1 MFLAL
6 RDIVSA
12 RGRFSLISFVV
23 GLITVLLVML
33 TGLTGGLAKHN
44 TSALEALAPERYVF
58 TSDEPSFQESQVT
71 TSDVQ
76 EWQELVGD
84 GSQVIPLGT
93 AQTRLEAGSA
103 MGVAVLGLPA
113 GTKVPAP
120 VVSGAGAAG
129 TEIAGA
135 TAADAAAEAEAG
147 ADSAASLEP
156 QEPQEALGPQ
166 ETVLGKDGIVLSHE
180 IVAEAGVQPGET
192 VEIGGVEQPVSAVVA
207 DEHYSHQ
214 PVVWASTQ
222 VWQQISRAHDDVV
235 GTVLAVDTR
244 DRHAGALRDEEWQDA
259 ENQTGDSV
267 ATVEDS
273 FSGLAAYQSEQ
284 ASLQLIQV
292 LLYAISALVT
302 VAFLS
307 VWTIQR
313 SRDLSVLRALGAS
326 PAYVWKDA
334 LGQAA
339 VVVGI
344 GVVLGAGVGWAA
356 GVWAGNSVPF
366 DLRWTTIV
374 VPAAGIWV
382 LGMCGALV
390 ATRRVKKID
399 PASALEGK
407 S

>member
-58 TSDEPSFQESQVT
+58 TSDGPSFQESQVT

-76 EWQELVGD
+76 EWQELVD
-84 GSQVIPLGT
+84 ADSQVIPLGT

-103 MGVAVLGLPA
+103 LGVAVLGLPA

-129 TEIAGA
+129 SEIAGA
-135 TAADAAAEAEAG
+135 TAAGAAAEA
-147 ADSAASLEP
+147 DSAAPLEP
-156 QEPQEALGPQ
+156 QEPQEPQ
-166 ETVLGKDGIVLSHE
+166 EAVVAEDGIVVSHE

-222 VWQQISRAHDDVV
+222 VWQRISRAHDDVV

-244 DRHAGALRDEEWQDA
+244 DRHAGALSDTEWSDEEWQDA

-273 FSGLAAYQSEQ
+273 FSGLAAYKSEQ

-326 PAYVWKDA
+326 PGYVWKDA

-344 GVVLGAGVGWAA
+344 GVVFGAGVGWAA
-356 GVWAGNSVPF
+356 GVWAGGSVPF
-366 DLRWTTIV
+366 DLQWTTIV

>member
-58 TSDEPSFQESQVT
+58 TSDGPSFQESQVT

-76 EWQELVGD
+76 EWQVLVDD

-113 GTKVPAP
+113 GTTVPAP

-135 TAADAAAEAEAG
+135 TGTGAATEAEAG
-147 ADSAASLEP
+147 ADSAAP
-156 QEPQEALGPQ
+156 QEPQETQ
-166 ETVLGKDGIVLSHE
+166 EAVVAEDGIVVSQE

-214 PVVWASTQ
+214 PVIWASTQ

-244 DRHAGALRDEEWQDA
+244 DRYAGALRDEEWQDA
-259 ENQTGDSV
+259 ENQTGDSA

-326 PAYVWKDA
+326 PGYVWKDA

-356 GVWAGNSVPF
+356 GVWAGGSVPF
-366 DLRWTTIV
+366 DLQWTTIV

>member
-58 TSDEPSFQESQVT
+58 TSDGPSFQESQVT

-76 EWQELVGD
+76 EWQELVDD

-129 TEIAGA
+129 TEMAGA
-135 TAADAAAEAEAG
+135 TAAGAAAEAG
-147 ADSAASLEP
+147 ADSAEP
-156 QEPQEALGPQ
+156 QETQEA
-166 ETVLGKDGIVLSHE
+166 VLGEDGIVVSQE

-192 VEIGGVEQPVSAVVA
+192 VELGGVEQPVSAVVA

-222 VWQQISRAHDDVV
+222 VWQQISRAQDDVV

-244 DRHAGALRDEEWQDA
+244 TRHAGSLRDEEWQDA
-259 ENQTGDSV
+259 ENQTGDSA

-273 FSGLAAYQSEQ
+273 FSGLAAYRSEQ

-326 PAYVWKDA
+326 PGYVWKDA

-344 GVVLGAGVGWAA
+344 GVVFGAGVGWAA
-356 GVWAGNSVPF
+356 GVWAGGSVPF
-366 DLRWTTIV
+366 DLQWTTIV

>member
-58 TSDEPSFQESQVT
+58 TSENPSFQESQVT

-76 EWQELVGD
+76 EWQELVDD

-129 TEIAGA
+129 TEIAGV
-135 TAADAAAEAEAG
+135 TAAGAAAEA
-147 ADSAASLEP
+147 DSAA
-156 QEPQEALGPQ
+156 PQ
-166 ETVLGKDGIVLSHE
+166 ETQETQEAVVAEDGIVVSHE

-192 VEIGGVEQPVSAVVA
+192 VEIGGVEQPVRAVVA

-244 DRHAGALRDEEWQDA
+244 DRHAGALRDEEWQQA
-259 ENQTGDSV
+259 ENQTGDSA

-326 PAYVWKDA
+326 PGYVWKDA

-356 GVWAGNSVPF
+356 GVWAGGSVPF
-366 DLRWTTIV
+366 DLQWTTVV

>member
-44 TSALEALAPERYVF
+44 ISALEALAPERYVF
-58 TSDEPSFQESQVT
+58 TSEEPSFQESQVT

-76 EWQELVGD
+76 EWQELVD
-84 GSQVIPLGT
+84 DDSQVIPLGT

-129 TEIAGA
+129 TEIAGV
-135 TAADAAAEAEAG
+135 TAAGAAPE
-147 ADSAASLEP
+147 ADSAAS
-156 QEPQEALGPQ
+156 QEQQEAQ
-166 ETVLGKDGIVLSHE
+166 EAVVAEDGIVVSHE

-326 PAYVWKDA
+326 PGYVWKDA

-356 GVWAGNSVPF
+356 GVWAGGSVPF
-366 DLRWTTIV
+366 DLQWTTIV
-374 VPAAGIWV
+374 VPAVGIWV

>member
-58 TSDEPSFQESQVT
+58 TSDGPSFQESQVT

-76 EWQELVGD
+76 EWQELVDD

-113 GTKVPAP
+113 GAKVPAP
-120 VVSGAGAAG
+120 VISGVGAAG

-135 TAADAAAEAEAG
+135 TAAGAAPEAEAE
-147 ADSAASLEP
+147 ADSAASLET
-156 QEPQEALGPQ
+156 QEAQ
-166 ETVLGKDGIVLSHE
+166 EAVVAEDGIVVSHE

-192 VEIGGVEQPVSAVVA
+192 VETGGVEQSVSAVVA
-207 DEHYSHQ
+207 DEHHSHQ

-244 DRHAGALRDEEWQDA
+244 DQHAGSLRDEEWQDA

-273 FSGLAAYQSEQ
+273 FSGLAAYRSEQ

-326 PAYVWKDA
+326 PGYVWKDA

-356 GVWAGNSVPF
+356 GVWAGGSVPF
-366 DLRWTTIV
+366 DLQWTTIV

>member
-58 TSDEPSFQESQVT
+58 TSDGPSFQESQVT

-76 EWQELVGD
+76 EWQELVDD

-113 GTKVPAP
+113 GAKVPAP
-120 VVSGAGAAG
+120 VISGVGAAG

-135 TAADAAAEAEAG
+135 TAAGAAPEAEAE
-147 ADSAASLEP
+147 ADSAASLET
-156 QEPQEALGPQ
+156 QEAQ
-166 ETVLGKDGIVLSHE
+166 EAVVAEDGIVVSHE

-192 VEIGGVEQPVSAVVA
+192 VEIGGVEQSVSAVVA

-244 DRHAGALRDEEWQDA
+244 DQHAGSLRDEEWQDA

-273 FSGLAAYQSEQ
+273 FSGLAAYRSEQ

-326 PAYVWKDA
+326 PGYVWKDA

-344 GVVLGAGVGWAA
+344 GVVFGAGVGWAA
-356 GVWAGNSVPF
+356 GVWAGGSVPF
-366 DLRWTTIV
+366 DLQWTTIV

-382 LGMCGALV
+382 LGICGALV

>member
-58 TSDEPSFQESQVT
+58 TSDGPSFQESQVT

-76 EWQELVGD
+76 EWQELVD
-84 GSQVIPLGT
+84 ADSQVIPLGT

-113 GTKVPAP
+113 GTKVPAS

-135 TAADAAAEAEAG
+135 TGTGAATEAEAG
-147 ADSAASLEP
+147 ADSAASLET
-156 QEPQEALGPQ
+156 QETQ
-166 ETVLGKDGIVLSHE
+166 ETVVAEDGIVVSQE

-192 VEIGGVEQPVSAVVA
+192 VEIGGVEQPVRAVVA

-222 VWQQISRAHDDVV
+222 VWQQISRAHDGVV

-244 DRHAGALRDEEWQDA
+244 DRHAGGLRDEEWQDA
-259 ENQTGDSV
+259 ENQTGDSA

-326 PAYVWKDA
+326 PGYVWKDA

-356 GVWAGNSVPF
+356 GVWAGGSVPF
-366 DLRWTTIV
+366 DLQWTTIV

>member
-6 RDIVSA
+6 RDIISA

-58 TSDEPSFQESQVT
+58 TSDGPSFQESQVT

-76 EWQELVGD
+76 EWQVLVDD

-113 GTKVPAP
+113 GTTVPAP

-135 TAADAAAEAEAG
+135 TGTGAATEAEAG
-147 ADSAASLEP
+147 ADSAAP
-156 QEPQEALGPQ
+156 QEPQETQ
-166 ETVLGKDGIVLSHE
+166 EAVVAEDGIVVSQE

-214 PVVWASTQ
+214 PVIWASTQ

-244 DRHAGALRDEEWQDA
+244 DRYAGALRDEEWQDA
-259 ENQTGDSV
+259 ENQTGDSA

-326 PAYVWKDA
+326 PGYVWKDA

-356 GVWAGNSVPF
+356 GVWAGGSVPF
-366 DLRWTTIV
+366 DLQWTTIV
-374 VPAAGIWV
+374 VPAVGIWV

>member
-58 TSDEPSFQESQVT
+58 TSDGPSFQESQVT

-76 EWQELVGD
+76 EWQELVD
-84 GSQVIPLGT
+84 ADSQVIPLGT

-113 GTKVPAP
+113 GTTVPAP

-135 TAADAAAEAEAG
+135 TGADAAAEAEAG

-156 QEPQEALGPQ
+156 QEPQEPQ
-166 ETVLGKDGIVLSHE
+166 EAVLGKNGIVLSRD
-180 IVAEAGVQPGET
+180 IVAEAGVQPGDT
-192 VEIGGVEQPVSAVVA
+192 VEIGGVEQPVSAVVE
-207 DEHYSHQ
+207 DEYYSHQ

-222 VWQQISRAHDDVV
+222 VWQQIARAHDDVV
-235 GTVLAVDTR
+235 GTVLAVDTQ

-259 ENQTGDSV
+259 ENQTGHSV

-326 PAYVWKDA
+326 PGYVWKDA

-356 GVWAGNSVPF
+356 GVWAGGSVPF
-366 DLRWTTIV
+366 DLQWTTIV
-374 VPAAGIWV
+374 VPAVGIWV

>member
-58 TSDEPSFQESQVT
+58 TSDGPSFQESQVT

-76 EWQELVGD
+76 EWQELVDD

-113 GTKVPAP
+113 GAKVPAP
-120 VVSGAGAAG
+120 VISGVGAAG

-135 TAADAAAEAEAG
+135 TAAGAAPEAEAE
-147 ADSAASLEP
+147 ADSAASLET
-156 QEPQEALGPQ
+156 QEAQ
-166 ETVLGKDGIVLSHE
+166 EAVVAEDGIVVSHE

-192 VEIGGVEQPVSAVVA
+192 VEIGGVEQSVSAVVA

-244 DRHAGALRDEEWQDA
+244 DQHAGSLRDEEWQDA

-273 FSGLAAYQSEQ
+273 FSGLAAYRSEQ

-326 PAYVWKDA
+326 PGYVWKDA

-344 GVVLGAGVGWAA
+344 GVVFGAGVGWAA
-356 GVWAGNSVPF
+356 GVWAGGSVPF
-366 DLRWTTIV
+366 DLQWTTIV

>member
-58 TSDEPSFQESQVT
+58 TSDGPSFQESQVT
-71 TSDVQ
+71 TTDVQ
-76 EWQELVGD
+76 EWQELVD
-84 GSQVIPLGT
+84 ADSQVIPLGT

-135 TAADAAAEAEAG
+135 TAAGVAAETEAE
-147 ADSAASLEP
+147 ADSAAS
-156 QEPQEALGPQ
+156 QEAQ
-166 ETVLGKDGIVLSHE
+166 EAVVAEDGIVVSQE

-259 ENQTGDSV
+259 ENQTGDSA
-267 ATVEDS
+267 ATVEES

-326 PAYVWKDA
+326 PGYVWKDA

-356 GVWAGNSVPF
+356 GVWAGGSVPF
-366 DLRWTTIV
+366 DLQWTTIV

-390 ATRRVKKID
+390 ATRRVKKMD

>member
-58 TSDEPSFQESQVT
+58 TSDGPSFQESQVT

-76 EWQELVGD
+76 EWQELVD
-84 GSQVIPLGT
+84 ADSQVTPLGT

-113 GTKVPAP
+113 GTTVPAP

-135 TAADAAAEAEAG
+135 TGTGVAAE

-156 QEPQEALGPQ
+156 QEPQETQ
-166 ETVLGKDGIVLSHE
+166 ETVVAEDGIVVSQE

-192 VEIGGVEQPVSAVVA
+192 VEIGGVEQPVRAVVA

-244 DRHAGALRDEEWQDA
+244 DQHAGSLRDEEWQDA

-273 FSGLAAYQSEQ
+273 FSGLAAYRSEQ

-326 PAYVWKDA
+326 PGYVWKDA

-344 GVVLGAGVGWAA
+344 GVVFGAGVGWAA
-356 GVWAGNSVPF
+356 GVWAGGSVPF
-366 DLRWTTIV
+366 DLQWTTIV

>member
-1 MFLAL
+1 MAGLLLGCL
-6 RDIVSA
+6 RRV
-12 RGRFSLISFVV
+12 
-23 GLITVLLVML
+23 
-33 TGLTGGLAKHN
+33 K
-44 TSALEALAPERYVF
+44 
-58 TSDEPSFQESQVT
+58 T
-71 TSDVQ
+71 T
-76 EWQELVGD
+76 
-84 GSQVIPLGT
+84 
-93 AQTRLEAGSA
+93 A
-103 MGVAVLGLPA
+103 
-113 GTKVPAP
+113 
-120 VVSGAGAAG
+120 
-129 TEIAGA
+129 
-135 TAADAAAEAEAG
+135 
-147 ADSAASLEP
+147 
-156 QEPQEALGPQ
+156 
-166 ETVLGKDGIVLSHE
+166 
-180 IVAEAGVQPGET
+180 
-192 VEIGGVEQPVSAVVA
+192 
-207 DEHYSHQ
+207 
-214 PVVWASTQ
+214 VVWASTQ

-244 DRHAGALRDEEWQDA
+244 DRHAGSLRDEEWQDA
-259 ENQTGDSV
+259 ENQTGDSA

-326 PAYVWKDA
+326 PGYVWKDA

-356 GVWAGNSVPF
+356 GVWVGGSVPF
-366 DLRWTTIV
+366 DLQWTTIV

>member
-58 TSDEPSFQESQVT
+58 TSEKPSFQDSQVT

-76 EWQELVGD
+76 EWQDLVD
-84 GSQVIPLGT
+84 ADSQAVPLGT

-103 MGVAVLGLPA
+103 LGVAVLGLPA
-113 GTKVPAP
+113 GTTVPAP
-120 VVSGAGAAG
+120 VVSAAPHE
-129 TEIAGA
+129 T
-135 TAADAAAEAEAG
+135 
-147 ADSAASLEP
+147 
-156 QEPQEALGPQ
+156 QEPQ
-166 ETVLGKDGIVLSHE
+166 ETVLGEDGIVISRD
-180 IVAEAGVQPGET
+180 IVAEAGVQPGDT
-192 VEIGGVEQPVSAVVA
+192 VEIGGVEQPVSAVVE
-207 DEHYSHQ
+207 DEYYSHQ

-222 VWQQISRAHDDVV
+222 VWQQIARAHDDVV
-235 GTVLAVDTR
+235 GTVLAVNTR
-244 DRHAGALRDEEWQDA
+244 DRQAGALGDA

-326 PAYVWKDA
+326 PGYVWKDA

-356 GVWAGNSVPF
+356 GVWAGGSVPF
-366 DLRWTTIV
+366 DLQWTTIV

>member
-58 TSDEPSFQESQVT
+58 TSDGPSFQESQVT

-147 ADSAASLEP
+147 ADSAGSLEP
-156 QEPQEALGPQ
+156 QEPQEPQ
-166 ETVLGKDGIVLSHE
+166 EAVLGKNGIVLSRE
-180 IVAEAGVQPGET
+180 IVTETGVQPGET
-192 VEIGGVEQPVSAVVA
+192 VEIGGVEQSVSAVVA

-222 VWQQISRAHDDVV
+222 VWQRISRAHDDVV

-244 DRHAGALRDEEWQDA
+244 DRHAGALRDEEWHDA
-259 ENQTGDSV
+259 ENQTGDSA
-267 ATVEDS
+267 ATVEHS

-326 PAYVWKDA
+326 PGYVWKDA

-356 GVWAGNSVPF
+356 GVWAGGSVPF
-366 DLRWTTIV
+366 DLQWTTIV
-374 VPAAGIWV
+374 VPAVGIWV

>member
-76 EWQELVGD
+76 EWQELVDD

-93 AQTRLEAGSA
+93 VQTRLEAGSA
-103 MGVAVLGLPA
+103 LGVAVLGLPA
-113 GTKVPAP
+113 GTTVPAP

-135 TAADAAAEAEAG
+135 TGAG
-147 ADSAASLEP
+147 AAPEADLAAS
-156 QEPQEALGPQ
+156 QEAQ
-166 ETVLGKDGIVLSHE
+166 ETQEAVVAEDGIVVSHE

-192 VEIGGVEQPVSAVVA
+192 VEIGGVEQPVSAVVE

-222 VWQQISRAHDDVV
+222 VWQRISRAHDDVV

-244 DRHAGALRDEEWQDA
+244 DRHAGALRDEKWQDA

-326 PAYVWKDA
+326 PGYVWKDA

-356 GVWAGNSVPF
+356 GVWAGGSVPF
-366 DLRWTTIV
+366 DLQWTTIV

>member
-6 RDIVSA
+6 RDIISA

-58 TSDEPSFQESQVT
+58 TSDGPSFQESQVT

-76 EWQELVGD
+76 EWQELVD
-84 GSQVIPLGT
+84 ADSQVVPLGT

-103 MGVAVLGLPA
+103 LGVAVLGLPA
-113 GTKVPAP
+113 GTTVPAP
-120 VVSGAGAAG
+120 VVSAAGAAG

-135 TAADAAAEAEAG
+135 TAAGAAREAE

-156 QEPQEALGPQ
+156 QEAVVAE
-166 ETVLGKDGIVLSHE
+166 DGIVVSQE
-180 IVAEAGVQPGET
+180 IVAESGVQPGET
-192 VEIGGVEQPVSAVVA
+192 VEIGGVEQPVSAVVE
-207 DEHYSHQ
+207 DEYYSHQ

-222 VWQQISRAHDDVV
+222 VWQQITRAHDDVV

-244 DRHAGALRDEEWQDA
+244 DRQAGALSDDEWSDA
-259 ENQTGDSV
+259 ENQTGDSAV
-267 ATVEDS
+267 TVEDS

-326 PAYVWKDA
+326 PGYVWKDA

-356 GVWAGNSVPF
+356 GVWAGGSVPF
-366 DLRWTTIV
+366 DLQWTTVV
-374 VPAAGIWV
+374 VPAVGIWV

-399 PASALEGK
+399 PASALEG
-407 S
+407 SS

>member
-76 EWQELVGD
+76 EWQELVD
-84 GSQVIPLGT
+84 VDSQVIPLGT

-135 TAADAAAEAEAG
+135 TAADAAAEA
-147 ADSAASLEP
+147 DSAASQEA
-156 QEPQEALGPQ
+156 QEPQDVILAE
-166 ETVLGKDGIVLSHE
+166 DGIVVSHE
-180 IVAEAGVQPGET
+180 IVAETGVQPGET
-192 VEIGGVEQPVSAVVA
+192 VEIGGVEQPVSAVV
-207 DEHYSHQ
+207 DDKHYSHQ

-244 DRHAGALRDEEWQDA
+244 DQHAGSLRDEEWQDA

-273 FSGLAAYQSEQ
+273 FSGLAAYRSEQ

-326 PAYVWKDA
+326 PGYVWKDA

-344 GVVLGAGVGWAA
+344 GVVFGAGVGWAA
-356 GVWAGNSVPF
+356 GVWAGGSVPF
-366 DLRWTTIV
+366 DLQWTTIV

>member
-44 TSALEALAPERYVF
+44 TSALQALAPERYVF
-58 TSDEPSFQESQVT
+58 TSDGPSFQESQVT
-71 TSDVQ
+71 TTDVQ
-76 EWQELVGD
+76 EWQELVDD

-93 AQTRLEAGSA
+93 VQTRLEAGSA

-113 GTKVPAP
+113 GTTVPAA

-135 TAADAAAEAEAG
+135 TDTGLAAEAG
-147 ADSAASLEP
+147 VDSAAL
-156 QEPQEALGPQ
+156 Q
-166 ETVLGKDGIVLSHE
+166 ETQEVQDAILGEDGIVVSQE
-180 IVAEAGVQPGET
+180 IVAESGVQPGET
-192 VEIGGVEQPVSAVVA
+192 VEIGGVEQPVRAVVA

-222 VWQQISRAHDDVV
+222 VWQQILRAHDDVV

-244 DRHAGALRDEEWQDA
+244 DRHAGGLRDEEWQHV
-259 ENQTGDSV
+259 ENQTGDSA

-326 PAYVWKDA
+326 PGYVWKDA

-356 GVWAGNSVPF
+356 GVWAGGSVPF
-366 DLRWTTIV
+366 DLQWTTIV

>member
-44 TSALEALAPERYVF
+44 TSALQALAPERYVF
-58 TSDEPSFQESQVT
+58 TSEEPSFQESQVT

-76 EWQELVGD
+76 EWQDLVD
-84 GSQVIPLGT
+84 ADSQVVPLGT

-113 GTKVPAP
+113 GTTVPAP

-135 TAADAAAEAEAG
+135 TGAG
-147 ADSAASLEP
+147 AAPEADLAAS
-156 QEPQEALGPQ
+156 QEAQ
-166 ETVLGKDGIVLSHE
+166 ETQEAVVAEDGIVVSQE

-192 VEIGGVEQPVSAVVA
+192 VEIGGVEQPVSAVVE
-207 DEHYSHQ
+207 DKHYSHQ

-259 ENQTGDSV
+259 ENQTGDSA

-284 ASLQLIQV
+284 ASLQLIQM

-326 PAYVWKDA
+326 PGYVWKDA

-344 GVVLGAGVGWAA
+344 GVVVGAGVGWAA
-356 GVWAGNSVPF
+356 GVWAGGSVPF
-366 DLRWTTIV
+366 DLQWTTIV

>member
-58 TSDEPSFQESQVT
+58 TSEEPSFQESQVT

-76 EWQELVGD
+76 EWQELVD
-84 GSQVIPLGT
+84 YGSQVIPLGT
-93 AQTRLEAGSA
+93 VQTRLEAGSA

-135 TAADAAAEAEAG
+135 TGTGLAAEAG
-147 ADSAASLEP
+147 ADSAA
-156 QEPQEALGPQ
+156 PQ
-166 ETVLGKDGIVLSHE
+166 ETQETQEAVVAEDGIVVSQE

-192 VEIGGVEQPVSAVVA
+192 VEIGGVEQPVSAVVE
-207 DEHYSHQ
+207 DKHYSHQ

-259 ENQTGDSV
+259 ENQTVDSA

-284 ASLQLIQV
+284 ASLQLIQM

-326 PAYVWKDA
+326 PGYVWKDA

-356 GVWAGNSVPF
+356 GAWAGGSVPF
-366 DLRWTTIV
+366 DLQWTTIV

>member
-76 EWQELVGD
+76 EWQELVD
-84 GSQVIPLGT
+84 ADSQVIPLGT

-129 TEIAGA
+129 TEIAGV
-135 TAADAAAEAEAG
+135 TAAGAAAETEAE
-147 ADSAASLEP
+147 ADSAAS
-156 QEPQEALGPQ
+156 QEAQEALGPQ

-192 VEIGGVEQPVSAVVA
+192 VEIGGVEQPVTAVVA

-222 VWQQISRAHDDVV
+222 VWRQISRAHDDVV

-244 DRHAGALRDEEWQDA
+244 DRHAGALRDEEWQHA
-259 ENQTGDSV
+259 EKQTGDSV

-284 ASLQLIQV
+284 ASLQLIQM

-326 PAYVWKDA
+326 PGYVWKDA
-334 LGQAA
+334 MGQAA

-356 GVWAGNSVPF
+356 GVWAGGSVPF
-366 DLRWTTIV
+366 DLQWTTIV

-399 PASALEGK
+399 PASALEG
-407 S
+407 SS

>member
-58 TSDEPSFQESQVT
+58 TSEQPSFQESQVT

-76 EWQELVGD
+76 EWQELVD
-84 GSQVIPLGT
+84 ADSQVIPLGT

-113 GTKVPAP
+113 GAKVPAP

-129 TEIAGA
+129 SEIAGGTGA
-135 TAADAAAEAEAG
+135 GVAAETE

-156 QEPQEALGPQ
+156 QEAVVAE
-166 ETVLGKDGIVLSHE
+166 DGIVVSHE
-180 IVAEAGVQPGET
+180 IVAEAGVQPGEM

-267 ATVEDS
+267 ATVEES

-326 PAYVWKDA
+326 PGYVWKDA

-356 GVWAGNSVPF
+356 GVWAGGSVPF
-366 DLRWTTIV
+366 DLQWTTIV

>member
-58 TSDEPSFQESQVT
+58 TSDGPSFQESQVT

-76 EWQELVGD
+76 EWQELVDD

-135 TAADAAAEAEAG
+135 TAAGAAAEAG
-147 ADSAASLEP
+147 ADSAAP
-156 QEPQEALGPQ
+156 QEPQEAVVA
-166 ETVLGKDGIVLSHE
+166 EDGIVVSQE
-180 IVAEAGVQPGET
+180 IVAEAGVQPGEM

-222 VWQQISRAHDDVV
+222 VWQQISRAHDGVV

-267 ATVEDS
+267 ATIEDS

-326 PAYVWKDA
+326 PGYVWKDA

-356 GVWAGNSVPF
+356 GVWAGGSVPF
-366 DLRWTTIV
+366 DLQWTTIV

>member
-58 TSDEPSFQESQVT
+58 TSEEPSFQESQVT

-76 EWQELVGD
+76 EWQELVD
-84 GSQVIPLGT
+84 ADSKVIPLGT

-120 VVSGAGAAG
+120 VVSAAGAAG

-135 TAADAAAEAEAG
+135 TAAGAAPE
-147 ADSAASLEP
+147 ADSVAS
-156 QEPQEALGPQ
+156 QEAVVA
-166 ETVLGKDGIVLSHE
+166 EDGIVVSHE
-180 IVAEAGVQPGET
+180 IVAESGVQPGET
-192 VEIGGVEQPVSAVVA
+192 VEIGGVEQPVSAVVE
-207 DEHYSHQ
+207 DKHYSHQ

-235 GTVLAVDTR
+235 GIVLAVDTR
-244 DRHAGALRDEEWQDA
+244 DRQAGALSDTEWSDEEWQDA

-313 SRDLSVLRALGAS
+313 SCDLAVLRALGAS
-326 PAYVWKDA
+326 PGYVWKDA

-366 DLRWTTIV
+366 DLQWATIV

>member
-1 MFLAL
+1 MAAYPSTDSTTSL
-6 RDIVSA
+6 DI
-12 RGRFSLISFVV
+12 
-23 GLITVLLVML
+23 T
-33 TGLTGGLAKHN
+33 
-44 TSALEALAPERYVF
+44 TSE
-58 TSDEPSFQESQVT
+58 EPSFQESQVT
-71 TSDVQ
+71 TSDVK
-76 EWQELVGD
+76 EWQELVDD

-135 TAADAAAEAEAG
+135 TGAG
-147 ADSAASLEP
+147 AAPEADLVAS
-156 QEPQEALGPQ
+156 QEAQ
-166 ETVLGKDGIVLSHE
+166 EAVVAEDGIVVSHE
-180 IVAEAGVQPGET
+180 IVAEAGVQPGEM
-192 VEIGGVEQPVSAVVA
+192 VEIGGVEQPVSAVVE

-326 PAYVWKDA
+326 PGYVWKDA

-356 GVWAGNSVPF
+356 GVWAGGSVPF
-366 DLRWTTIV
+366 DLQWTTIV

>member
-44 TSALEALAPERYVF
+44 TSALEALDPERYVF

-76 EWQELVGD
+76 EWQELVD
-84 GSQVIPLGT
+84 ADSQVTPLGT
-93 AQTRLEAGSA
+93 VQTRLEAGSA

-129 TEIAGA
+129 TEMAGA
-135 TAADAAAEAEAG
+135 TAAGAAAE

-156 QEPQEALGPQ
+156 QEPQETQ
-166 ETVLGKDGIVLSHE
+166 ETVVAEDGIVVSQE

-244 DRHAGALRDEEWQDA
+244 DRHAGGLRDEEWQDA
-259 ENQTGDSV
+259 ENQTGDSA
-267 ATVEDS
+267 ATVEES

-284 ASLQLIQV
+284 ASLQLIQM

-326 PAYVWKDA
+326 PGYVWKDA

-356 GVWAGNSVPF
+356 GAWAGGSVPF
-366 DLRWTTIV
+366 DLQWTTIV

>member
-1 MFLAL
+1 MFLAF

-23 GLITVLLVML
+23 GLVTVLLVML

-44 TSALEALAPERYVF
+44 TSALQALAPERYVF

-76 EWQELVGD
+76 EWQELVDD

-120 VVSGAGAAG
+120 VVSGAGAG
-129 TEIAGA
+129 ETEIAGA
-135 TAADAAAEAEAG
+135 TAAGAAREAE

-156 QEPQEALGPQ
+156 QEPQEPQ
-166 ETVLGKDGIVLSHE
+166 EAVVAEDGIVVSHE

-222 VWQQISRAHDDVV
+222 VWQRISRAHDDVV

-259 ENQTGDSV
+259 ENQTGDSA

-284 ASLQLIQV
+284 ASLQLIQM

-326 PAYVWKDA
+326 PGYVWKDA

-356 GVWAGNSVPF
+356 GVWAGGSVPF
-366 DLRWTTIV
+366 DLQWTTIV

>member
-1 MFLAL
+1 MGVMFLAL

-76 EWQELVGD
+76 EWQELVD
-84 GSQVIPLGT
+84 ADSQVIPLGT

-129 TEIAGA
+129 SEIAGA
-135 TAADAAAEAEAG
+135 TAADAAAEA
-147 ADSAASLEP
+147 DSAASQEL
-156 QEPQEALGPQ
+156 QEPQEA
-166 ETVLGKDGIVLSHE
+166 VLGEDGIVLSRE
-180 IVAEAGVQPGET
+180 IVSETGVQPGET
-192 VEIGGVEQPVSAVVA
+192 VEIGGVEQPVTAVVE

-273 FSGLAAYQSEQ
+273 FSGLAAYKSEQ
-284 ASLQLIQV
+284 ASLQLIQA

-326 PAYVWKDA
+326 PGYVWKDA

>member
-76 EWQELVGD
+76 EWQELVD
-84 GSQVIPLGT
+84 ADSQVIPLGT

-113 GTKVPAP
+113 GTTVPAP

-135 TAADAAAEAEAG
+135 TGAG
-147 ADSAASLEP
+147 AAPEADLAAS
-156 QEPQEALGPQ
+156 QEAQ
-166 ETVLGKDGIVLSHE
+166 ETQEAVVAEDGIVLSRD

-192 VEIGGVEQPVSAVVA
+192 VEIGGVEQTVSAVVA

-244 DRHAGALRDEEWQDA
+244 DRHAGALRDEEWQDV

-267 ATVEDS
+267 ATVEES

-326 PAYVWKDA
+326 PGYVRKDA

-344 GVVLGAGVGWAA
+344 GVVLGAGVGLAA
-356 GVWAGNSVPF
+356 GVWAGSSVPF
-366 DLRWTTIV
+366 DLQWTTVV

>member
-1 MFLAL
+1 MAL

-76 EWQELVGD
+76 EWQELVD
-84 GSQVIPLGT
+84 ADSQVIPLGT

-129 TEIAGA
+129 SEIAGA
-135 TAADAAAEAEAG
+135 TAAGAAREAEAG
-147 ADSAASLEP
+147 ADSAASLET
-156 QEPQEALGPQ
+156 QEPQEA
-166 ETVLGKDGIVLSHE
+166 VLDEDGIVVSQE

-192 VEIGGVEQPVSAVVA
+192 VEIGGVEQPVSAVVE

-259 ENQTGDSV
+259 ENQTADSV

-326 PAYVWKDA
+326 PGYVWKDA

>member
-58 TSDEPSFQESQVT
+58 TSDGPSFQESQVT

-76 EWQELVGD
+76 EWQELVD
-84 GSQVIPLGT
+84 DDSQVTPLGT

-135 TAADAAAEAEAG
+135 TAAGAAAETEVE
-147 ADSAASLEP
+147 ADSAAS
-156 QEPQEALGPQ
+156 QEQQEAQ
-166 ETVLGKDGIVLSHE
+166 EAVVAEDGIVVSQE

-244 DRHAGALRDEEWQDA
+244 DRHAGALRDEEWKDA
-259 ENQTGDSV
+259 ENQTGDSA

-326 PAYVWKDA
+326 PGYVWKDA

-356 GVWAGNSVPF
+356 GVWAGGSVPF
-366 DLRWTTIV
+366 DLQWTTIV
-374 VPAAGIWV
+374 VPAVGIWV

>member
-58 TSDEPSFQESQVT
+58 TSDGPSFQESQVT

-76 EWQELVGD
+76 EWQELVD
-84 GSQVIPLGT
+84 DDSQVIPLGT

-129 TEIAGA
+129 TEIAGV
-135 TAADAAAEAEAG
+135 TAAGMAAEAEA
-147 ADSAASLEP
+147 DSVAS
-156 QEPQEALGPQ
+156 QEAQ
-166 ETVLGKDGIVLSHE
+166 EAVVAEDGIVVSHE

-326 PAYVWKDA
+326 PGYVWKDA

-356 GVWAGNSVPF
+356 GVWAGGSVPF
-366 DLRWTTIV
+366 DLQWTTIV
-374 VPAAGIWV
+374 VPAVGIWV

>member
-58 TSDEPSFQESQVT
+58 TSDGPSFQESQVT

-76 EWQELVGD
+76 EWQELVD
-84 GSQVIPLGT
+84 ADSQVTPLGT
-93 AQTRLEAGSA
+93 VQTRLETGSA

-135 TAADAAAEAEAG
+135 TDTGLAAEAG
-147 ADSAASLEP
+147 VDSAAL
-156 QEPQEALGPQ
+156 Q
-166 ETVLGKDGIVLSHE
+166 ETQEVQDAILGEDGIVVSQE
-180 IVAEAGVQPGET
+180 IVAESGVQPGET
-192 VEIGGVEQPVSAVVA
+192 VEIGGVEQPVRAVVA

-222 VWQQISRAHDDVV
+222 VWQQILRAHDDVV

-244 DRHAGALRDEEWQDA
+244 DRHAGGLRDEEWQHA
-259 ENQTGDSV
+259 ENQTGDSA

-326 PAYVWKDA
+326 PGYVWKDA

-356 GVWAGNSVPF
+356 GVWAGGSVPF
-366 DLRWTTIV
+366 DLQWTTIV

>member
-76 EWQELVGD
+76 EWQELVD
-84 GSQVIPLGT
+84 ADSQVIPLGT

-129 TEIAGA
+129 TEIAGV
-135 TAADAAAEAEAG
+135 TAAGAAAETEAE
-147 ADSAASLEP
+147 ADSAAS
-156 QEPQEALGPQ
+156 QEAQEALGPQ

-192 VEIGGVEQPVSAVVA
+192 VEIGGVEQPVTAVVA

-222 VWQQISRAHDDVV
+222 VWRQISRAHDDVV
-235 GTVLAVDTR
+235 GTVLAVDTW
-244 DRHAGALRDEEWQDA
+244 DRHAGALRDEEWQHA
-259 ENQTGDSV
+259 EKQTGDSV

-284 ASLQLIQV
+284 ASLQLIQM

-326 PAYVWKDA
+326 PGYVWKDA
-334 LGQAA
+334 MGQAA

-356 GVWAGNSVPF
+356 GVWAGGSVPF
-366 DLRWTTIV
+366 DLQWTTIV

-399 PASALEGK
+399 PASALEG
-407 S
+407 SS

>member
-58 TSDEPSFQESQVT
+58 TSDGPSFQESQVT

-76 EWQELVGD
+76 EWQELVD
-84 GSQVIPLGT
+84 DDSQVIPLGT

-129 TEIAGA
+129 TEIAGV
-135 TAADAAAEAEAG
+135 TAAGAAPE
-147 ADSAASLEP
+147 ADSAAS
-156 QEPQEALGPQ
+156 QEQQEAQ
-166 ETVLGKDGIVLSHE
+166 EAVVAEDGIVVSHE

-244 DRHAGALRDEEWQDA
+244 DRHAGALRDTEWQDA

-326 PAYVWKDA
+326 PGYVWKDA

-356 GVWAGNSVPF
+356 GVWAGGSVPF
-366 DLRWTTIV
+366 DLQWTTIV

>member
-58 TSDEPSFQESQVT
+58 TSDGPSFQESQVT

-76 EWQELVGD
+76 EWQELVD
-84 GSQVIPLGT
+84 ADSQVIPLGT

-113 GTKVPAP
+113 GAKVPAP
-120 VVSGAGAAG
+120 VVSGVGAAG

-135 TAADAAAEAEAG
+135 TAAGAAAE

-156 QEPQEALGPQ
+156 QEPQEPQ
-166 ETVLGKDGIVLSHE
+166 EAVLGKDGIVLSRD
-180 IVAEAGVQPGET
+180 IVAEAGVQPGDT
-192 VEIGGVEQPVSAVVA
+192 VEIGGVEQPVSAVVE
-207 DEHYSHQ
+207 DEYYSHQ

-222 VWQQISRAHDDVV
+222 VWQQIARAHDDVV
-235 GTVLAVDTR
+235 GTVLAVNTQ
-244 DRHAGALRDEEWQDA
+244 DRQAGALSDDEWSDA
-259 ENQTGDSV
+259 ENQTGHSV

-326 PAYVWKDA
+326 PGYVWKDA

-356 GVWAGNSVPF
+356 GVWAGGSVPF
-366 DLRWTTIV
+366 DLQWTTIV

>member
-58 TSDEPSFQESQVT
+58 TSEQPSFQESQVT

-76 EWQELVGD
+76 EWQELVD
-84 GSQVIPLGT
+84 ADSQVTPLGT

-113 GTKVPAP
+113 GAKVPAP
-120 VVSGAGAAG
+120 VVSAAGAAG

-135 TAADAAAEAEAG
+135 TAAGAAAE
-147 ADSAASLEP
+147 ADSAASLET
-156 QEPQEALGPQ
+156 Q
-166 ETVLGKDGIVLSHE
+166 ETVVAEDGIVVSQE

-192 VEIGGVEQPVSAVVA
+192 VEIGGVEQPVRAVVA

-222 VWQQISRAHDDVV
+222 VWQQISRAHDGVV
-235 GTVLAVDTR
+235 GTVLAVDTQ

-259 ENQTGDSV
+259 ENQTGDS
-267 ATVEDS
+267 AETVEDS

-326 PAYVWKDA
+326 PGYVWKDA

-356 GVWAGNSVPF
+356 GVWAGGSVPF

-374 VPAAGIWV
+374 VPAVGIWV